1 MQMIRFIREG
11 LNPSRVD
18 ASFPQCCSMVESLAT
33 FYFENRNKDDEMM
46 QCMMRHLQTCPD
58 MFSYFL
64 QTLFQVL
71 LFVPSAN
78 HWTLSGALFSLILLD
93 TKNYNLFVEE
103 IINSQ
108 PAERQEELIEAFSS
122 VLSDISNNL
131 QPSNRE
137 RFTRNLTLFKQKTK
151 NLLVL

>member
-1 MQMIRFIREG
+1 
-11 LNPSRVD
+11 
-18 ASFPQCCSMVESLAT
+18 
-33 FYFENRNKDDEMM
+33 MM